1 MASETAARTN
11 ERHFR
16 GLGLHAERERDFT
29 DVQALDLAQQQGG
42 ALRRRHAAEGLFELA
57 PQLGLLAAI
66 HRGGEIELELGLPRD
81 RGLALARPQVVIAGV
96 HGHAIE
102 PGALVQRAWLAKP
115 LEGLEKDVLRDIL
128 GVFTIAEK
136 AEGEVVDARRMF
148 SVQGGEGFPASVRL
162 ALLRTPHPLR
172 LGRSSGTAHPYS
184 RLHQRNAPPGQT
196 LARCGRRRPTESGRR
211 PQSAGVPQLAQAG
224 LVSPWRGMVR
234 VTHSTA

>member
-1 MASETAARTN
+1 VASEAAARTN

-16 GLGLHAERERDFT
+16 GLGLHAERERDFA
-29 DVQALDLAQQQGG
+29 DVQTVDLAQQQGG

-66 HRGGEIELELGLPRD
+66 DRRGEIALESGFPRD
-81 RGLALARPQVVIAGV
+81 RGLALARPQMVVAGV
-96 HGHAIE
+96 HSHAIE

-115 LEGLEKDVLRDIL
+115 FEGLEEDVLRDVL

-136 AEGEVVDARRMF
+136 AEGEVVDARRVFFM
-148 SVQGGEGFPASVRL
+148 QRGEGFPASARL
-162 ALLRTPHPLR
+162 ALLPSPHPAR
-172 LGRSSGTAHPYS
+172 PSGTAHPYC
-184 RLHQRNAPPGQT
+184 RFHQRNAPPGQT
-196 LARCGRRRPTESGRR
+196 LARCDRRRPTGGGRR
-211 PQSAGVPQLAQAG
+211 PQSAAVPQLAQAE